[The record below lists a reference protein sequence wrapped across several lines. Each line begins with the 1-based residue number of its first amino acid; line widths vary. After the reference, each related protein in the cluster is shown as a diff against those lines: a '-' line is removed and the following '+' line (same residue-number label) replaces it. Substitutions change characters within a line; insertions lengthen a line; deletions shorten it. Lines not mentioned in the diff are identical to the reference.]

1 VSTEVAR
8 DRSADDASDSVVE
21 RVLRAAITPRRERT
35 RERLLDA
42 AYQVFAQHGVH
53 GASIEAICDAAGFTR
68 GAFYSNFE
76 SKEELFIVLAD
87 RQVRSRLAALEE
99 AVTALDAD
107 APKRDLLD
115 HDAVQSVLAAVTSD
129 PGDERHW
136 YLMTTEFE
144 LLALRDPEVGVRWV
158 AQQRALRGELA
169 AALPRLLARLG
180 LRFRVDAETA
190 VHLLLT
196 AYEAGVREAF
206 LTGTGDSP
214 SARPSETLE
223 ALVDLLVADAG

>member
-1 VSTEVAR
+1 MSTELAS
-8 DRSADDASDSVVE
+8 DRSADDDSVVE
-21 RVLRAAITPRRERT
+21 RAFRSAITPRRERT

-42 AYQVFAQHGVH
+42 AYQDFAQHGVH

-87 RQVRSRLAALEE
+87 RQVRSRLAALEH

-107 APKRDLLD
+107 TGKRDLLD
-115 HDAVQSVLAAVTSD
+115 RDAVQSVLAAVVSD

-144 LLALRDPEVGVRWV
+144 LLALRDPDVGVRWV
-158 AQQRALRGELA
+158 AQQRALRGELEE
-169 AALPRLLARLG
+169 ALPRLLGRLG
-180 LRFRVDAETA
+180 LRFRVEPATA
-190 VHLLLT
+190 VDLLLT
-196 AYEAGVREAF
+196 AYEAGVRETF
-206 LTGTGDSP
+206 LTGAADAAAP
-214 SARPSETLE
+214 ARGSEMLE
-223 ALVDLLVADAG
+223 VLVDLLVADAT